1 MIDTTRTGMRCRA
14 KTGVRYRQTTIEP
27 DDQGAIVYE
36 IDNLGRHLI
45 LVEWNDDSSVYVF
58 PDEIE
63 ITDMVKSRQSC
74 EHRREPCL

>member
-1 MIDTTRTGMRCRA
+1 MRLRG
-14 KTGVRYRQTTIEP
+14 KKGVRGRQTMIEP
-27 DDQGAIVYE
+27 GNHGAIVYE

-63 ITDMVKSRQSC
+63 ITDMVKSPQSC
-74 EHRREPCL
+74 EQRREPCL